1 MNWNLEAYSKFKIE
15 KLFPYSFLVPI
26 LPDYL
31 SQIDRESFDSLQ
43 ESLKYKNLYL
53 HYVSTMFGKTTPVEN
68 ATIPDNFRFDV
79 VRDKLWNDNNLN
91 DENGAVGILL
101 ATKALIQLVSTPI
114 VKSMSNSFGYRIP
127 TVVGTF
133 VLFLASLSMYH
144 TPCVWNPITLSKY

>member
-1 MNWNLEAYSKFKIE
+1 MKLKKFYYI
-15 KLFPYSFLVPI
+15 LVPI

-43 ESLKYKNLYL
+43 ESLKYKNWYM
-53 HYVSTMFGKTTPVEN
+53 HYVSTMFGRNIPLQN
-68 ATIPDNFRFDV
+68 ATIPDNFHFDV

-91 DENGAVGILL
+91 EENGAIGILL

-127 TVVGTF
+127 TAIGTF
-133 VLFLASLSMYH
+133 VLFLASLSTY
-144 TPCVWNPITLSKY
+144 IFDILLF

>member
-1 MNWNLEAYSKFKIE
+1 
-15 KLFPYSFLVPI
+15 
-26 LPDYL
+26 
-31 SQIDRESFDSLQ
+31 
-43 ESLKYKNLYL
+43 
-53 HYVSTMFGKTTPVEN
+53 MFGKTTPLEN
-68 ATIPDNFRFDV
+68 ATIPDNFQFDV

-144 TPCVWNPITLSKY
+144 RYIVEIQLL